1 MTSKPLAAEL
11 AALESEAV
19 QGGRGRRGPHWSL
32 EPRPAGQPRRAT
44 KDALRRE
51 VLSKQINGY
60 LVLDPKQ
67 LENGEAEY
75 FSTTVSDFIAQ
86 VQLQDAIRGVW
97 MRQKMEA
104 RGLPAD
110 LSADLEKR
118 IDMKVFKLTEKGESE
133 EKGAGILAAIIF
145 LVLMYSTFFM
155 YGYQVM
161 RGVIEEKSSRIVE
174 IIVASVRPTELM
186 LGKILGIGLVG
197 LTQYF
202 VWSLVAMNLS
212 LPWMAAIIAGGSD
225 LGVPRIPISMLGLL
239 HPLLHAGLLPVRQHL
254 HDDRRAVQHG
264 PGGAAAGDDPHDA
277 HPRRLPDLPGRH
289 EQPERDPSRS
299 SSRCSRSP
307 RRSSCSCARRFPS
320 RRRGRSFSPSRSCS
334 ARRSSSPG
342 SPGASTASASSC
354 TAKSRRSP
362 RSCAGSATRPAS
374 RLSPRR
380 RFLRAPRRKRAGLAA
395 RAAMIPPESKR
406 HSGGRMDSSGELQVL
421 VDAPRTVALSEELN
435 ALAPAE
441 AAARLAEETDERAA
455 RALSLL
461 NPAAAADILGNLTEE
476 RRNGIIAAAP
486 DGRGEQWRVDLQY
499 DEDSVGRLMERPA
512 GVFRPETTVAEAVE
526 RLRELV
532 QRTFITYVFVTDAGG
547 RLVGVLA
554 FRELLFARP
563 EQRLEEIM
571 LRDPFSLKPDA
582 PLVDAM
588 RTVVTR
594 HYPAYPVTDAEGRL
608 VGMVRGQALFERQ
621 AYEISAQAGSMVG
634 VEKEER
640 VGTHWLRSFK
650 FRHPW
655 LQLNLL
661 TAFVAAAV
669 VGIFQDTI
677 DRVVVL
683 AAFLPVLAGQSATPG
698 ARPSR

>member
-1 MTSKPLAAEL
+1 
-11 AALESEAV
+11 
-19 QGGRGRRGPHWSL
+19 
-32 EPRPAGQPRRAT
+32 
-44 KDALRRE
+44 
-51 VLSKQINGY
+51 
-60 LVLDPKQ
+60 
-67 LENGEAEY
+67 
-75 FSTTVSDFIAQ
+75 
-86 VQLQDAIRGVW
+86 
-97 MRQKMEA
+97 
-104 RGLPAD
+104 
-110 LSADLEKR
+110 
-118 IDMKVFKLTEKGESE
+118 
-133 EKGAGILAAIIF
+133 
-145 LVLMYSTFFM
+145 
-155 YGYQVM
+155 
-161 RGVIEEKSSRIVE
+161 
-174 IIVASVRPTELM
+174 
-186 LGKILGIGLVG
+186 
-197 LTQYF
+197 
-202 VWSLVAMNLS
+202 
-212 LPWMAAIIAGGSD
+212 
-225 LGVPRIPISMLGLL
+225 
-239 HPLLHAGLLPVRQHL
+239 
-254 HDDRRAVQHG
+254 
-264 PGGAAAGDDPHDA
+264 
-277 HPRRLPDLPGRH
+277 
-289 EQPERDPSRS
+289 
-299 SSRCSRSP
+299 
-307 RRSSCSCARRFPS
+307 
-320 RRRGRSFSPSRSCS
+320 
-334 ARRSSSPG
+334 
-342 SPGASTASASSC
+342 
-354 TAKSRRSP
+354 
-362 RSCAGSATRPAS
+362 
-374 RLSPRR
+374 
-380 RFLRAPRRKRAGLAA
+380 
-395 RAAMIPPESKR
+395 
-406 HSGGRMDSSGELQVL
+406 MDSSGELQVL

-441 AAARLAEETDERAA
+441 AAARLAEETDERAS

-563 EQRLEEIM
+563 DQRLEEIM
-571 LRDPFSLKPDA
+571 LRDPFSLKPDT

-640 VGTHWLRSFK
+640 VATHLMRAFR

-677 DRVVVL
+677 DRIVVL
-683 AAFLPVLAGQSATPG
+683 AAFLPVLAGQSGNSGCQALAVTLRGLTLGELRALSPRKLVFKEACLGLLNGGVVGIVAGAAMWFYARSQGTGHAVMLGVIVWVAMTAACAISGISGALVPLTLKRLGADPATASSIFLTTLTDVASMG
-698 ARPSR
+698 IMLGLATLLIR